1 MGIIWEK
8 ADYLIR
14 LLFIIVLGIACILI
28 VIAPLD
34 EARNNQPESGQEGG
48 NGGLPEEDKG
58 KMRKKKNEKQNVKK
72 NQKKKRHDEK
82 RRLCGHECYDEQH
95 EQVCCDINIGQR

>member
-28 VIAPLD
+28 VIAPLYG
-34 EARNNQPESGQEGG
+34 ARNNQPESGRKAE
-48 NGGLPEEDKG
+48 PEDCLK
-58 KMRKKKNEKQNVKK
+58 RTREK
-72 NQKKKRHDEK
+72 
-82 RRLCGHECYDEQH
+82 
-95 EQVCCDINIGQR
+95 

>member
-28 VIAPLD
+28 VIAPSLWGT
-34 EARNNQPESGQEGG
+34 EQSAGIWVGRRN
-48 NGGLPEEDKG
+48 
-58 KMRKKKNEKQNVKK
+58 
-72 NQKKKRHDEK
+72 
-82 RRLCGHECYDEQH
+82 RRTA
-95 EQVCCDINIGQR
+95 

>member
-28 VIAPLD
+28 AVSYTHLRA
-34 EARNNQPESGQEGG
+34 
-48 NGGLPEEDKG
+48 
-58 KMRKKKNEKQNVKK
+58 
-72 NQKKKRHDEK
+72 
-82 RRLCGHECYDEQH
+82 HET
-95 EQVCCDINIGQR
+95 

>member
-28 VIAPLD
+28 VIALFMGHGTIS
-34 EARNNQPESGQEGG
+34 RNLGRKAEPEDC
-48 NGGLPEEDKG
+48 LK
-58 KMRKKKNEKQNVKK
+58 RTREK
-72 NQKKKRHDEK
+72 
-82 RRLCGHECYDEQH
+82 
-95 EQVCCDINIGQR
+95 

>member
-28 VIAPLD
+28 VIAPLY

-48 NGGLPEEDKG
+48 TGGLPEEDKG
-58 KMRKKKNEKQNVKK
+58 KMRKKKNENE
-72 NQKKKRHDEK
+72 NRI
-82 RRLCGHECYDEQH
+82 R
-95 EQVCCDINIGQR
+95 

>member
-28 VIAPLD
+28 VIAPLYGHGTIS
-34 EARNNQPESGQEGG
+34 RNLGRKAEPEDC
-48 NGGLPEEDKG
+48 LK
-58 KMRKKKNEKQNVKK
+58 RTREK
-72 NQKKKRHDEK
+72 
-82 RRLCGHECYDEQH
+82 
-95 EQVCCDINIGQR
+95 

>member
-14 LLFIIVLGIACILI
+14 LLLIIVLGISFILI

-34 EARNNQPESGQEGG
+34 GGRNNQPESG
-48 NGGLPEEDKG
+48 
-58 KMRKKKNEKQNVKK
+58 
-72 NQKKKRHDEK
+72 
-82 RRLCGHECYDEQH
+82 
-95 EQVCCDINIGQR
+95 

>member
-28 VIAPLD
+28 VPLY
-34 EARNNQPESGQEGG
+34 EARNNQPESG
-48 NGGLPEEDKG
+48 
-58 KMRKKKNEKQNVKK
+58 
-72 NQKKKRHDEK
+72 
-82 RRLCGHECYDEQH
+82 
-95 EQVCCDINIGQR
+95 

>member
-28 VIAPLD
+28 VIAPLY
-34 EARNNQPESGQEGG
+34 EARNNQPES
-48 NGGLPEEDKG
+48 
-58 KMRKKKNEKQNVKK
+58 R
-72 NQKKKRHDEK
+72 
-82 RRLCGHECYDEQH
+82 
-95 EQVCCDINIGQR
+95 

>member
-28 VIAPLD
+28 VIAPIH
-34 EARNNQPESGQEGG
+34 EA
-48 NGGLPEEDKG
+48 
-58 KMRKKKNEKQNVKK
+58 
-72 NQKKKRHDEK
+72 
-82 RRLCGHECYDEQH
+82 
-95 EQVCCDINIGQR
+95 INHHPDSM

>member
-28 VIAPLD
+28 VIAPLYGSHHK
-34 EARNNQPESGQEGG
+34 QSGQEGKDAPKKG
-48 NGGLPEEDKG
+48 EQECANEDDNG
-58 KMRKKKNEKQNVKK
+58 
-72 NQKKKRHDEK
+72 
-82 RRLCGHECYDEQH
+82 
-95 EQVCCDINIGQR
+95 IT

>member
-28 VIAPLD
+28 VIAPLYGTIS
-34 EARNNQPESGQEGG
+34 RNLGRKAEPEDC
-48 NGGLPEEDKG
+48 LK
-58 KMRKKKNEKQNVKK
+58 RTREK
-72 NQKKKRHDEK
+72 
-82 RRLCGHECYDEQH
+82 
-95 EQVCCDINIGQR
+95 

>member
-28 VIAPLD
+28 VIAPLYG
-34 EARNNQPESGQEGG
+34 AGIWVGRRN
-48 NGGLPEEDKG
+48 
-58 KMRKKKNEKQNVKK
+58 
-72 NQKKKRHDEK
+72 
-82 RRLCGHECYDEQH
+82 RRTA
-95 EQVCCDINIGQR
+95 

>member
-28 VIAPLD
+28 VNQQDTFIAFLWLTVCLWASPL
-34 EARNNQPESGQEGG
+34 SC
-48 NGGLPEEDKG
+48 
-58 KMRKKKNEKQNVKK
+58 KQYMNT
-72 NQKKKRHDEK
+72 RI
-82 RRLCGHECYDEQH
+82 L
-95 EQVCCDINIGQR
+95 

>member
-28 VIAPLD
+28 VIAPLYG
-34 EARNNQPESGQEGG
+34 ARNNPAGIWVG
-48 NGGLPEEDKG
+48 
-58 KMRKKKNEKQNVKK
+58 
-72 NQKKKRHDEK
+72 
-82 RRLCGHECYDEQH
+82 RR
-95 EQVCCDINIGQR
+95 NRRTA